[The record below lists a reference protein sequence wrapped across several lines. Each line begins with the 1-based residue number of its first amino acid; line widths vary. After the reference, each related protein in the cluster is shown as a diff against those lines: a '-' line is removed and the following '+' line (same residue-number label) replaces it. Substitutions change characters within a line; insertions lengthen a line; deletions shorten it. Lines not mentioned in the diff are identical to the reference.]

1 MKKIIF
7 IILFCL
13 LLCKLFPLRGETEKS
28 VNWGNV
34 VLSSNDDNWLKDAKT
49 NLEYCNYFSDEALIH
64 EKNIYFASLRGN
76 QIVVWYGKSMNHP
89 ADICLY
95 NLDGSFICG
104 YYLKFSLGNGVFNIM
119 VDDNK
124 LFIYMSNSNC
134 AYCFGEDET
143 EYYYISP
150 KYTSYIFEYKQPNL
164 LEGNWY
170 VKYSKEAVY
179 LYNGESCVTQ
189 IYNHNQNMGEIE
201 EKFSYSINIIF
212 IIFAAIVLLL
222 CYCIIKCT

>member
-1 MKKIIF
+1 
-7 IILFCL
+7 
-13 LLCKLFPLRGETEKS
+13 
-28 VNWGNV
+28 
-34 VLSSNDDNWLKDAKT
+34 
-49 NLEYCNYFSDEALIH
+49 
-64 EKNIYFASLRGN
+64 
-76 QIVVWYGKSMNHP
+76 
-89 ADICLY
+89 
-95 NLDGSFICG
+95 
-104 YYLKFSLGNGVFNIM
+104 M

-189 IYNHNQNMGEIE
+189 IYNHNQNMWEIE
-201 EKFSYSINIIF
+201 EKFSYSINIVF